1 MTKMTNFDFTVNSVT
16 VQKSAAENVITIAIF
31 PFENL
36 SGRSDLLLLCHAFYE
51 DLLTEFSRF
60 RQFSLVPHEFVSA
73 GISAEYTFTGSF
85 RSHNDQ
91 LRINARLL
99 NQKNAVTWAETFE
112 VGANEIH
119 SLQEDL
125 LKQVAAALSMQV
137 NYDVLN
143 RVRRKSP
150 ASFSAYEYW
159 LLGMEELKK
168 GNLESDETARGFFE
182 KAIAIDPHYSL
193 AFSGMS
199 LTFFNEWSCQLWGR
213 WDISHKGAYEWAKK
227 AIDLDEQNYIA
238 AVVLGRV
245 YLYERQFEIAEF
257 YLRKALRLNPNDI
270 ESVMQIA
277 TCLVLLG
284 YVDEAEKLFMSA
296 TSVRE
301 TQLEYAHVGAL
312 IALEKGQFGKA
323 LEFGSR
329 ARPVWLDFS
338 VIMAAAAFECDDQE
352 SMFRFWRKFIDD
364 FTRRVRKCD
373 DDSVNREAV
382 QWHATINPYRLQSRL
397 ARFLEFINDKN
408 LPAQEIVINRVAG
421 AQNMLIRES
430 GLWLLSFDGKVIRL
444 PDAKGLMDLHK
455 LIAMAEKDIHCTELA
470 NTDVTS
476 QGMLVFDERAKQ
488 SYKKRM
494 VELQEEIRAAEN
506 HNDLARTSSLQQEYD
521 DLVDHLT
528 ASLGLKGRIR
538 KTNDPIEK
546 TRSAVTWR
554 IRSIIKKIEGLHPPL
569 GKHLNASVK
578 TGVFCSYSPEKRMV
592 WVLE

>member
-1 MTKMTNFDFTVNSVT
+1 MTNFDFTVNYPT
-16 VQKSAAENVITIAIF
+16 VQKPGNENVITIAIF

-36 SGRSDLLLLCHAFYE
+36 SGRSDLFQLCQAFYE
-51 DLLTEFSRF
+51 DLLTEFARF
-60 RQFSLVPHEFVSA
+60 RQFSLVPHEFVA
-73 GISAEYTFTGSF
+73 GGISAEYTFTGSI
-85 RSHNDQ
+85 RCHNDQ
-91 LRINARLL
+91 FRINARLL

-112 VGANEIH
+112 VGSNEIH
-119 SLQEDL
+119 TLQEVL

-143 RVRRKSP
+143 RTRRKSP

-168 GNLESDETARGFFE
+168 GTVEADETARGFFE
-182 KAIAIDPHYSL
+182 KAIAVDPYYSL

-199 LTFFNEWSCQLWGR
+199 LSFFNEWSCQLWDR
-213 WDISHKGAYEWAKK
+213 WDNSQKGAYEWAKQ

-245 YLYERQFEIAEF
+245 HLYERQFEIAEF

-270 ESVMQIA
+270 DSVMQIA

-284 YVDEAEKLFMSA
+284 YVDEAEKLFVDA
-296 TSVRE
+296 TSGGK
-301 TQLEYAHVGAL
+301 TQLEYSHVGAL
-312 IALEKGQFGKA
+312 IAFEKGQFNKA

-338 VIMAAAAFECDDQE
+338 VIMAAASFECGDNE
-352 SMFRFWRKFIDD
+352 TMLRFWSKFIDD
-364 FTRRVRKCD
+364 FKQRVKKCAD
-373 DDSVNREAV
+373 DVVNHEAV
-382 QWHATINPYRLQSRL
+382 QWHATINPYKVRSRL
-397 ARFLEFINDKN
+397 ARFLEFISNEN
-408 LPAQEIVINRVAG
+408 WSEQEIVITRVAT
-421 AQNMLIRES
+421 AQNMLIREN
-430 GLWLLSFDGKVIRL
+430 GLWLLAFDGKAIRL
-444 PDAKGLMDLHK
+444 PDAKGLMDIHK
-455 LIAMAEKDIHCTELA
+455 LIAMAEQEVHCTELI
-470 NTDVTS
+470 NTEVTAPA
-476 QGMLVFDERAKQ
+476 MLVFDERAKQ

-521 DLVDHLT
+521 DLLEHLT
-528 ASLGLKGRIR
+528 VSLGLKGRIR

-554 IRSIIKKIEGLHPPL
+554 IRSIIKKIDGQHPSL
-569 GKHLNASVK
+569 GKHLSASVK
-578 TGVFCSYSPEKRMV
+578 TGVFCSYSPEKPVV
-592 WVLE
+592 WVLD